1 MKDILIKFLKEK
13 IDFYKLNPYTM
24 LIQKTNESDPVF
36 FENGSFGSSEFFQGE
51 IIFALD
57 DNKTG
62 NIRIIGEIGDGKN
75 IKINHNVIIDRNGK
89 VISEGLY

>member
-1 MKDILIKFLKEK
+1 MKDMLIKILKEK
-13 IDFYKLNPYTM
+13 IDHYKLSTYKI
-24 LIQKTNESDPVF
+24 LLQKTNESDPVF
-36 FENGSFGSSEFFQGE
+36 FNNGNFGSSEFFQGE

-89 VISEGLY
+89 VVFEGLY